1 MHALGMS
8 VLGSGRQNEPSHNPK
23 GDQAG
28 CEALP
33 TYGRRDEAGDRG
45 VRVAIA
51 GLAGYGV
58 VVYVLL
64 SSTPLGWIDALF
76 LGGIIELLPVFAVF
90 QLDVAR
96 DLTVERPRAYAASA
110 MTITLLA
117 VASLALGSSLVGLEA
132 MGVRIGPGRVAHVVS
147 WGVGTFAL
155 GIGTLWLFLV
165 VRKRGG
171 WSESRLVQDLMPVTR
186 REKVLYA
193 GLSICAGFGEEL
205 AYRAYAIPVMI
216 LASGSTAVALALT
229 SAAFAVLHSYQG
241 ALGVVRTGVVGII
254 MGSVFLHTG
263 SVWPPIVA
271 HVLIDLAVGFVLADR
286 GLLS

>member
-8 VLGSGRQNEPSHNPK
+8 VLASGRQNKPSHNPRR
-23 GDQAG
+23 DQAS

-33 TYGRRDEAGDRG
+33 AYGRRDEAGDRG

-51 GLAGYGV
+51 GLVGYV
-58 VVYVLL
+58 AVVYILL
-64 SSTPLGWIDALF
+64 SSTPLRWLDALF

-96 DLTVERPRAYAASA
+96 DLSVERAQAYVASTV
-110 MTITLLA
+110 TITFLA
-117 VASLALGSSLVGLEA
+117 VASLALGSSLVGLEV
-132 MGVRIGPGRVAHVVS
+132 MGVRIGPGRIAYVVS
-147 WGVGTFAL
+147 WGVGTFAF

-165 VRKRGG
+165 LRQKGG
-171 WSESRLVQDLMPVTR
+171 WSESRLVRELMPVTR
-186 REKVLYA
+186 REKGLYA
-193 GLSICAGFGEEL
+193 ALSICAGFGEEL
-205 AYRAYAIPVMI
+205 AYRAYAIPVVI

-241 ALGVVRTGVVGII
+241 ALGVVRTGVVGVI
-254 MGSVFLHTG
+254 MGAVFLHTG
-263 SVWPPIVA
+263 SVWPPIIA

-286 GLLS
+286 LLS